1 MSIAAHPEAS
11 RSITHFRCK
20 KEFFYKIQYIV
31 YDNFVW
37 NNNYRKLEPTLY
49 SQSMQRDTLLGD
61 IITQVALWRTN
72 KEANL
77 EQ

>member
-1 MSIAAHPEAS
+1 MSIAPHPEAS

-31 YDNFVW
+31 YDNFVS

-49 SQSMQRDTLLGD
+49 SQSMERNTLLGV
-61 IITQVALWRTN
+61 IITQVAL
-72 KEANL
+72 
-77 EQ
+77 